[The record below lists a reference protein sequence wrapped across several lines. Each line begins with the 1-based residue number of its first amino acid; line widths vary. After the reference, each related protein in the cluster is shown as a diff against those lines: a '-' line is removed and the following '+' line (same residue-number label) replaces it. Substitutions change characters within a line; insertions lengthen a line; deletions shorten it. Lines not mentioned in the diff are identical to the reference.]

1 MRVLGVLLRVLLR
14 VPGVLVRV
22 LSRVLLRVLGA
33 LRVPRG
39 FLNRHHRSVGQRR
52 SEALSSTIFNP
63 RSES

>member
-1 MRVLGVLLRVLLR
+1 MRVLGVLLRVLLW
-14 VPGVLVRV
+14 VPGVL
-22 LSRVLLRVLGA
+22 LRVLLRVLGA